1 MKRLS
6 QITVVIVIVYI
17 VAAILILS
25 KKRSSINPFM
35 TATSSHNNSA
45 IQEKSKEKLIPG
57 SCTIFGI
64 SYNGS
69 VFMGNN
75 EDWKNP
81 LTFFW
86 VKPAKEGE
94 YGILYFGYD
103 DFGPQGGINEKGLAF
118 DGNALPYIKINSHP
132 DRLQPSEAIVN
143 NIIMQKCATV
153 EEAIKMAN
161 SYDWGKIYSGK
172 FAGQYLLADATGDAA
187 VIGFGSDGE
196 LAVTRKPS
204 GNGYIVSTNFNR
216 ANPENRYGA
225 YPCRRFKIASKMLE
239 SINKEEDLTLNFLA
253 SVLDAVHEDG
263 RTIKTLYSNIFDLKN
278 GIVYLYFMHDY
289 KNVCKLNAYEII
301 SSNQPPKRIKDIFPQ
316 NIPEKGSDGDQNYSL
331 KVGLIIGWIILVIG
345 SLIIAFSKIFRYNGI
360 SRKKRVLWIL
370 IILFMGPIGL
380 IFLFIAKNCN
390 QVNK

>member
-1 MKRLS
+1 MKS
-6 QITVVIVIVYI
+6 KNQIFIVLFFISIVL
-17 VAAILILS
+17 VILILMN
-25 KKRSSINPFM
+25 KKSSIYPFKTS
-35 TATSSHNNSA
+35 TASHNISLVQKNS
-45 IQEKSKEKLIPG
+45 EKRLIPG
-57 SCTIFGI
+57 SCTIFCI

-69 VFMGNN
+69 VYMGNN

-81 LTFFW
+81 LTYFW
-86 VKPAKEGE
+86 VKPAKEDE

-103 DFGPQGGINEKGLAF
+103 DFGPQGGVNEKGLAF
-118 DGNALPYIKINSHP
+118 DGNALPYIKVNSHP
-132 DRLQPSEAIVN
+132 EKLQPSEAIVN
-143 NIIMQKCATV
+143 YIIMKKCATV
-153 EEAIKMAN
+153 EEAIKMAT

-187 VIGFGSDGE
+187 VIGFGSNGE

-239 SINKEEDLTLNFLA
+239 SINKEEDLTPNFLA
-253 SVLDAVHEDG
+253 SVLDAVHEDS

-370 IILFMGPIGL
+370 IILFLGPIGL
-380 IFLFIAKNCN
+380 ISLFIAKNWD